1 MAETYSFLIYAVFAL
16 THLAIVA
23 TTFITGPL
31 KKGHKASFFLSLP
44 SFLLS
49 GVSIL
54 IPMCYH
60 NFLACYINFEQP
72 ESLNVLQLSGNPL
85 TLAERHS
92 LQNLRLLT
100 IRLIP
105 PVLIN

>member
-49 GVSIL
+49 GVSRSFATYPSYNRRIRVLLLIL
-54 IPMCYH
+54 SLYPKCLPVKSRDKTQCIE
-60 NFLACYINFEQP
+60 FGVKKINP
-72 ESLNVLQLSGNPL
+72 
-85 TLAERHS
+85 R
-92 LQNLRLLT
+92 
-100 IRLIP
+100 
-105 PVLIN
+105 